1 MIQDPIDTVNLAQQ
15 AVTTTTRE
23 VSVYDMLAEGGIFG
37 MIVIAILFIL
47 FVAAVYIFV
56 ERFLTIRKLGD
67 SDKNFIYHIR
77 DFVYDNKIE
86 SAVDLCK
93 REDTPESRMIQKGLL
108 RIGRPL
114 KEISDAI
121 ENTGKLEI
129 FRMEANI
136 NYLATIAGAAP
147 MIGFLGTVIGMIMAF
162 AEIANTEGQV
172 DPKLLS
178 SGIYV
183 AMLTTAAGL
192 IVGIAAYLFYNYL
205 VMKVDKTVHRM
216 ETSVTDF
223 LDLLNKPVVKS

>member
-1 MIQDPIDTVNLAQQ
+1 MQEIQDSLALNETVNQVL
-15 AVTTTTRE
+15 TKE
-23 VSVYDMLAEGGIFG
+23 VSIYDMITQGGTFG
-37 MIVIAILFIL
+37 VIIMIVLFLL
-47 FVAAVYIFV
+47 FVAAIYLFI
-56 ERFLTIRKLGD
+56 ERFLTIKRSSQID
-67 SDKNFIYHIR
+67 ENFIHHIK

-86 SAVDLCK
+86 SAVELC
-93 REDTPESRMIQKGLL
+93 RRTNSPEARMIQKGLQ

-121 ENTGKLEI
+121 ENTGRLEVYKLEK
-129 FRMEANI
+129 NI

-162 AEIANTEGQV
+162 MEIANTEGQV

-192 IVGIAAYLFYNYL
+192 VVGILAYLFYNFL
-205 VMKVDKTVHRM
+205 VMKVDKSVHSM
-216 ETSVTDF
+216 ESSVTDF
-223 LDLLNKPVVKS
+223 LDLLNKPVVK

>member
-1 MIQDPIDTVNLAQQ
+1 MQQTADSLTLADNMKE
-15 AVTTTTRE
+15 VMTKD
-23 VSVYDMLAEGGIFG
+23 VSVYDMIVSGGLFG
-37 MIVIAILFIL
+37 IVIMAVLFLLFLAAIYLFI
-47 FVAAVYIFV
+47 
-56 ERFLTIRKLGD
+56 ERYLTIKRSSQTD
-67 SDKNFIYHIR
+67 ENFIHHIR
-77 DFVYDNKIE
+77 DFVYDNKID
-86 SAVDLCK
+86 SAVELC
-93 REDTPESRMIQKGLL
+93 RRTNSPEARMIQKGLQ

-121 ENTGKLEI
+121 ENTGKLEVYKLE
-129 FRMEANI
+129 RNI

-192 IVGIAAYLFYNYL
+192 IVGILAYLFYNFL
-205 VMKVDKTVHRM
+205 VMKVDKSVHSM
-216 ETSVTDF
+216 ESSVTDF
-223 LDLLNKPVVKS
+223 LDVLNKPVVK

>member
-1 MIQDPIDTVNLAQQ
+1 MQEIQDSLALNETVNQVL
-15 AVTTTTRE
+15 TKE
-23 VSVYDMLAEGGIFG
+23 VSIYDMITQGGTFG
-37 MIVIAILFIL
+37 VIIMIVLFLL
-47 FVAAVYIFV
+47 FVAAIYLFI
-56 ERFLTIRKLGD
+56 ERFLTIKRSSQID
-67 SDKNFIYHIR
+67 ENFIHHIK

-86 SAVDLCK
+86 SAVELC
-93 REDTPESRMIQKGLL
+93 RRTNSPEARMIQKGLQ

-121 ENTGKLEI
+121 ENTGRLEVYKLEK
-129 FRMEANI
+129 NI

-162 AEIANTEGQV
+162 MEIANTKGQV

-192 IVGIAAYLFYNYL
+192 VVGILAYLFYNFL
-205 VMKVDKTVHRM
+205 VMKVDKSVHSM
-216 ETSVTDF
+216 ESSVTDF
-223 LDLLNKPVVKS
+223 LDLLNKPVVK

>member
-1 MIQDPIDTVNLAQQ
+1 MQEIQDSLALAENMQN
-15 AVTTTTRE
+15 VMTKE
-23 VSVYDMLAEGGIFG
+23 VSIYDMIVSGGTFG
-37 MIVIAILFIL
+37 IIIMAVLFIL
-47 FVAAVYIFV
+47 FVAAVYLFI
-56 ERFLTIRKLGD
+56 ERYLTIKRSSQTD
-67 SDKNFIYHIR
+67 ENFIHHIR

-86 SAVDLCK
+86 SAVELC
-93 REDTPESRMIQKGLL
+93 RRTNSPEARMIQKGLQ

-121 ENTGKLEI
+121 ENTGRLEVYKLE
-129 FRMEANI
+129 RNI

-162 AEIANTEGQV
+162 AEIANTQGQV

-192 IVGIAAYLFYNYL
+192 IVGILAYLFYNFL
-205 VMKVDKTVHRM
+205 VMKVDKSVHSM
-216 ETSVTDF
+216 ESSVTDF
-223 LDLLNKPVVKS
+223 LDLLNKPVVK

>member
-1 MIQDPIDTVNLAQQ
+1 MQQTADSLTLADNMKE
-15 AVTTTTRE
+15 VMTKD
-23 VSVYDMLAEGGIFG
+23 VSVYDMIVSGGLFG
-37 MIVIAILFIL
+37 IVIMAVLFLLFLAAFYLFI
-47 FVAAVYIFV
+47 
-56 ERFLTIRKLGD
+56 ERYLTIKRSSQTD
-67 SDKNFIYHIR
+67 ENFIHHIR
-77 DFVYDNKIE
+77 DFVYDNKID
-86 SAVDLCK
+86 SAVELC
-93 REDTPESRMIQKGLL
+93 RRTNSPEARMIQKGLQ

-121 ENTGKLEI
+121 ENTGKLEVYKLE
-129 FRMEANI
+129 RNI

-192 IVGIAAYLFYNYL
+192 IVGILAYLFYNFL
-205 VMKVDKTVHRM
+205 VMKVDKSVHSM
-216 ETSVTDF
+216 ESSVTDF
-223 LDLLNKPVVKS
+223 LDVLNKPVVK

>member
-1 MIQDPIDTVNLAQQ
+1 MQEIQDSISIQNVITETSNKSI
-15 AVTTTTRE
+15 
-23 VSVYDMLAEGGIFG
+23 SVYDMITQGGTFG
-37 MIVIAILFIL
+37 MIIMTILFFL
-47 FVAAVYIFV
+47 FVAAIYIFI
-56 ERFLTIRKLGD
+56 ERFLTIKRSSKT
-67 SDKNFIYHIR
+67 DKNFINNIR
-77 DFVYDNKIE
+77 DFVYDSKIE
-86 SAVDLCK
+86 SAIELCK
-93 REDTPESRMIQKGLL
+93 RTNSPEARMIQKGLN

-121 ENTGKLEI
+121 ENTGRLEVFKLE
-129 FRMEANI
+129 RNI

-192 IVGIAAYLFYNYL
+192 IVGIIAYLFYNYL
-205 VMKVDKTVHRM
+205 VMKVDKSVHSM
-216 ETSVTDF
+216 ESSVTDF
-223 LDLLNKPVVKS
+223 LDLLNKPIVK

>member
-1 MIQDPIDTVNLAQQ
+1 MQEIQDSISIQNAIAETS
-15 AVTTTTRE
+15 TKSI
-23 VSVYDMLAEGGIFG
+23 SVYDMITQGGTFG
-37 MIVIAILFIL
+37 MIIMTILFFL
-47 FVAAVYIFV
+47 FVAAIYIFI
-56 ERFLTIRKLGD
+56 ERFLTIKRSSKT
-67 SDKNFIYHIR
+67 DKNFINNIR
-77 DFVYDNKIE
+77 DFVYDSKIE
-86 SAVDLCK
+86 SAIELCK
-93 REDTPESRMIQKGLL
+93 RTNSPEARMIQKGLN

-121 ENTGKLEI
+121 ENTGRLEVFKLE
-129 FRMEANI
+129 RNI

-192 IVGIAAYLFYNYL
+192 VVGIIAYLFYNYL
-205 VMKVDKTVHRM
+205 VMKVDKSVHSM
-216 ETSVTDF
+216 ESSVTDF
-223 LDLLNKPVVKS
+223 LDLLNKPIVK

>member
-1 MIQDPIDTVNLAQQ
+1 MQEIQDSISLDQ
-15 AVTTTTRE
+15 AVNE
-23 VSVYDMLAEGGIFG
+23 VITKDVSIYDMITSGGLFG
-37 MIVIAILFIL
+37 IIIMIVLFLL
-47 FVAAVYIFV
+47 FVAAVYLFI
-56 ERFLTIRKLGD
+56 ERFLTINRSSQTD
-67 SDKNFIYHIR
+67 QNFIHHIR

-86 SAVDLCK
+86 SAVELC
-93 REDTPESRMIQKGLL
+93 RRTNSPEARMIQKGLQ

-121 ENTGKLEI
+121 ENTGRLEVYKLE
-129 FRMEANI
+129 RNI

-192 IVGIAAYLFYNYL
+192 VVGILAYLFYNFL
-205 VMKVDKTVHRM
+205 VMKVDKSVHSM
-216 ETSVTDF
+216 ESSVTDF
-223 LDLLNKPVVKS
+223 LDVLNKPVVK

>member
-1 MIQDPIDTVNLAQQ
+1 MQEIQDSLAISENVNQIL
-15 AVTTTTRE
+15 TKE
-23 VSVYDMLAEGGIFG
+23 VSVYDMLAQGGTFG
-37 MIVIAILFIL
+37 MIIIFIL
-47 FVAAVYIFV
+47 FLLFIAAVYIFI
-56 ERFLTIRKLGD
+56 ERYLSITRSSQTD
-67 SDKNFIYHIR
+67 ENFIHHIR

-86 SAVDLCK
+86 SALELC
-93 REDTPESRMIQKGLL
+93 RRTNSPEARMIQKGLQ

-121 ENTGKLEI
+121 ENTGRLELYKLE
-129 FRMEANI
+129 RNI

-192 IVGIAAYLFYNYL
+192 MVGILAYLFYNFL
-205 VMKVDKTVHRM
+205 VMKVEKSVHGM
-216 ETSVTDF
+216 ESSVTDF
-223 LDLLNKPVVKS
+223 LDLLNKPIVK

>member
-1 MIQDPIDTVNLAQQ
+1 MQEIQDSLALNETVNEVL
-15 AVTTTTRE
+15 TKE
-23 VSVYDMLAEGGIFG
+23 VSIYDMITQGGTFG
-37 MIVIAILFIL
+37 VIIMIVLFVL
-47 FVAAVYIFV
+47 FVAAIYLFI
-56 ERFLTIRKLGD
+56 ERYLTIKRSSQID
-67 SDKNFIYHIR
+67 ENFIHHIK

-86 SAVDLCK
+86 SAVELC
-93 REDTPESRMIQKGLL
+93 RRTNSPEARMIQKGLQ

-121 ENTGKLEI
+121 ENTGRLEVYNLE
-129 FRMEANI
+129 RNI

-162 AEIANTEGQV
+162 AEIANTQGQV

-192 IVGIAAYLFYNYL
+192 VVGILAYLFYNFL
-205 VMKVDKTVHRM
+205 VMKVDKSVHSM
-216 ETSVTDF
+216 ESSVTDF
-223 LDLLNKPVVKS
+223 LDLLNKPVVK

>member
-1 MIQDPIDTVNLAQQ
+1 MQEIQDSLALNETVNQVL
-15 AVTTTTRE
+15 TKE
-23 VSVYDMLAEGGIFG
+23 VSIYDMITQGGTFG
-37 MIVIAILFIL
+37 VIIMIALFLL
-47 FVAAVYIFV
+47 FVAAIYLFI
-56 ERFLTIRKLGD
+56 ERFLTIKRSSQID
-67 SDKNFIYHIR
+67 ENFIHHIK

-86 SAVDLCK
+86 SAVELC
-93 REDTPESRMIQKGLL
+93 RRTNSPEARMIQKGLQ

-121 ENTGKLEI
+121 ENTGRLEVYKLEK
-129 FRMEANI
+129 NI

-162 AEIANTEGQV
+162 MEIANTEGQV

-192 IVGIAAYLFYNYL
+192 VVGILAYLFYNFL
-205 VMKVDKTVHRM
+205 VMKVDKSVHSM
-216 ETSVTDF
+216 ESSVTDF
-223 LDLLNKPVVKS
+223 LDLLNKPVVK

>member
-1 MIQDPIDTVNLAQQ
+1 MQEIQDSISIQNTIAE
-15 AVTTTTRE
+15 TSTKSI
-23 VSVYDMLAEGGIFG
+23 SVYEMITQGGTFG
-37 MIVIAILFIL
+37 MIIMTILFLL
-47 FVAAVYIFV
+47 FVAAIYIFI
-56 ERFLTIRKLGD
+56 ERFLTIKRSSKT
-67 SDKNFIYHIR
+67 DKNFINNIR
-77 DFVYDNKIE
+77 DFVYDSKIE
-86 SAVDLCK
+86 SAIELCK
-93 REDTPESRMIQKGLL
+93 RTNSPEARMIQKGLN

-121 ENTGKLEI
+121 ENTGRLEVFKLE
-129 FRMEANI
+129 RNI

-192 IVGIAAYLFYNYL
+192 IVGIIAYLFYNYL
-205 VMKVDKTVHRM
+205 VMKVDKSVHSM
-216 ETSVTDF
+216 ESSVTDF
-223 LDLLNKPVVKS
+223 LDLLNKPIVK

>member
-1 MIQDPIDTVNLAQQ
+1 MQEIQDSISIQNTIAE
-15 AVTTTTRE
+15 TSTKSI
-23 VSVYDMLAEGGIFG
+23 SVYEMITQGGTFG
-37 MIVIAILFIL
+37 MIIMTILFLL
-47 FVAAVYIFV
+47 FVAAIYIFI
-56 ERFLTIRKLGD
+56 ERFLTIKRSSKT
-67 SDKNFIYHIR
+67 DKNFINNIR
-77 DFVYDNKIE
+77 DFVYDSKIE
-86 SAVDLCK
+86 SAIELCK
-93 REDTPESRMIQKGLL
+93 RTNSPEARMIQKGLN

-121 ENTGKLEI
+121 ENTGRLEVFKLE
-129 FRMEANI
+129 RNI

-192 IVGIAAYLFYNYL
+192 IVGIIAYLFYNYL
-205 VMKVDKTVHRM
+205 VMNVDKSVHSM
-216 ETSVTDF
+216 ESSVTDF
-223 LDLLNKPVVKS
+223 LDLLNKPIVK

>member
-1 MIQDPIDTVNLAQQ
+1 MQEIQDSISIQNAIAETS
-15 AVTTTTRE
+15 TKSI
-23 VSVYDMLAEGGIFG
+23 SVYDMITQGGTFG
-37 MIVIAILFIL
+37 MIIMTILFFL
-47 FVAAVYIFV
+47 FIAAIYIFI
-56 ERFLTIRKLGD
+56 ERFLTIKRSSKT
-67 SDKNFIYHIR
+67 DKNFINNIR
-77 DFVYDNKIE
+77 DFVYDSKIE
-86 SAVDLCK
+86 SAIELCK
-93 REDTPESRMIQKGLL
+93 RTNSPEARMIQKGLN

-121 ENTGKLEI
+121 ENTGRLEVFKLE
-129 FRMEANI
+129 RNI

-192 IVGIAAYLFYNYL
+192 IAGIMAYIFYNYL
-205 VMKVDKTVHRM
+205 VMKVDKSVHSM
-216 ETSVTDF
+216 ESSVTDF
-223 LDLLNKPVVKS
+223 LDLLNKPIVK

>member
-1 MIQDPIDTVNLAQQ
+1 MQEIQDSLALNETVNQVL
-15 AVTTTTRE
+15 TKE
-23 VSVYDMLAEGGIFG
+23 VSIYDMITQGGTFG
-37 MIVIAILFIL
+37 VIIMIVLFLL
-47 FVAAVYIFV
+47 FVAAIYLFI
-56 ERFLTIRKLGD
+56 ERFLTIKRSSQID
-67 SDKNFIYHIR
+67 ENFIHHIK

-86 SAVDLCK
+86 SAVELC
-93 REDTPESRMIQKGLL
+93 RRTNSPEARMIQKGLQ

-121 ENTGKLEI
+121 ENTGRLEVYKLE
-129 FRMEANI
+129 RNI

-162 AEIANTEGQV
+162 MEIANTEGQV

-192 IVGIAAYLFYNYL
+192 VVGILAYLFYNFL
-205 VMKVDKTVHRM
+205 VMKVDKSVHSM
-216 ETSVTDF
+216 ESSVTDF
-223 LDLLNKPVVKS
+223 LDLLNKPVVK